1 MKLSR
6 WHFGLWGE
14 QSLTMGIPR
23 SVPLASCRGSTWGQ
37 EAGVSLV
44 GVIAGSGLGA
54 CIHFQKTFV
63 FVRYSFV
70 ERVLNIYLWGIRQ
83 PVARPRNPS
92 KSPPIRR
99 WTHETVLGY
108 FDSNK
113 LGSKYMARDCDGR
126 TNCRCCR
133 RCFVLVHI
141 SSINLKDEVMNAE
154 KRQFEYLIGRRD
166 SLTVPPPIP
175 LPPLFATPMHKHT

>member
-166 SLTVPPPIP
+166 SLTVPRPIP
-175 LPPLFATPMHKHT
+175 LSPFDTPMHKHT